1 MELSQLLNEIRAHYE
16 KLLTRNQIETVLST
30 RIQLEEDISKKMDKD
45 EEALKAAQAELKE
58 ARRQWYH
65 LQVEI
70 ESLHAVIYIKQERG
84 LEHSLHASEQHYQ
97 TQLQDLEAVIERL
110 EKELQEVR
118 RGIEKQLQEHEMLLN
133 TKMRLEQEIATYRR
147 LLEKEEI
154 RYYGCIQGEKKEEKP
169 TTSRV
174 GFVLPSAI
182 INEISFSTKVPQKYE
197 NEKVETVTKQAILNG
212 NIVKESTEAHG
223 TIQTEKVDE
232 VIKEWEGSFFKDNPR
247 LRKKSVSLRFDLHLA
262 ATDEGCLQTKQDNL
276 PDIEVRLIMRRSCS
290 IPSIKPPSAA
300 N

>member
-1 MELSQLLNEIRAHYE
+1 MELSHLLNEIRANYE
-16 KLLTRNQIETVLST
+16 KILTRNQIETVLST

-58 ARRQWYH
+58 ARRQWHH

-70 ESLHAVIYIKQERG
+70 ESLHAVERG
-84 LEHSLHASEQHYQ
+84 LENSLHASEQHYQ
-97 TQLQDLEAVIERL
+97 MQLQDLEAVIEGL

-154 RYYGCIQGEKKEEKP
+154 RYYGCIQGGKEDKKP

-182 INEISFSTKVPQKYE
+182 INEISFTTKVPQKYE
-197 NEKVETVTKQAILNG
+197 NENVETVTKQ
-212 NIVKESTEAHG
+212 VKRDEVMDFSLFYHFR
-223 TIQTEKVDE
+223 TEKVDE

-262 ATDEGCLQTKQDNL
+262 ATDEGCLETKQDNL

-290 IPSIKPPSAA
+290 IPSIKPPSTA